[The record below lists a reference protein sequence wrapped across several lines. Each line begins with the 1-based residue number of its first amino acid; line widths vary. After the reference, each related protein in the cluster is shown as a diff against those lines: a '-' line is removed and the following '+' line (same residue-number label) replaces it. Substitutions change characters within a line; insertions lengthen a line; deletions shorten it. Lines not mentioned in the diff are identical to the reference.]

1 MSCWPWHS
9 PPHRRGTATPG
20 DENRHLQACYFMCS
34 LSLSLPLNWCAKK
47 NPRQKD
53 KKHNNVLWYCPDL
66 RSNFIIEKSPLL
78 PSSSTQLIIT
88 IYTRKCVGNCFATH
102 TQLYVCPACDCA
114 EKKHMEMVMNVGAML
129 EGLSKAKP
137 GDTPAVVAV
146 EDEHPQTHFK
156 R

>member
-1 MSCWPWHS
+1 MKSTRNTED
-9 PPHRRGTATPG
+9 RRMGLYQNEFQTMLT
-20 DENRHLQACYFMCS
+20 NQCRICS
-34 LSLSLPLNWCAKK
+34 IKG
-47 NPRQKD
+47 
-53 KKHNNVLWYCPDL
+53 
-66 RSNFIIEKSPLL
+66 PLL
-78 PSSSTQLIIT
+78 DIENHNL
-88 IYTRKCVGNCFATH
+88 KCVGNCFATH

-156 R
+156 RITK